1 MSTSIDAP
9 VVQDEQELPFTQ
21 SPIRARLDSKKLA
34 AQELIRQAT
43 TIIKRNNDDRTDP
56 EQATATI
63 LLNDLDQLK
72 RGQELTFEAIAD
84 TLDMA
89 IMEGLDRFTRAQLEG
104 QIYVPAMNAHQAS
117 LAN

>member
-9 VVQDEQELPFTQ
+9 IAHGEQELPFTQ
-21 SPIRARLDSKKLA
+21 SPIRAKLDSKKLA

-43 TIIKRNNDDRTDP
+43 TIIKENNEDRIDP
-56 EQATATI
+56 EQAAATV
-63 LLNDLDQLK
+63 LLNDLDQLR

-104 QIYVPAMNAHQAS
+104 QVYVPAMNAHQAS